1 LKYFSEGKV
10 ESYQKT
16 LEEKVV
22 VAHIQLEKK
31 VEKVQKEIDSLNIEL
46 SYKIMLLN
54 APRTFTWKIKRFEN
68 TLPSAKSEFLIQI
81 ESEPFH
87 MSGYK
92 LKLQLKPNGQ
102 GIAENTH
109 LSLFIA
115 VMKGEHNAILA

>member
-16 LEEKVV
+16 FEEKVV
-22 VAHIQLEKK
+22 VAHTQLGKK

-54 APRTFTWKIKRFEN
+54 APRTFTWKIKHSEN
-68 TLPSAKSEFLIQI
+68 TLSSAKSEFLIQI

-87 MSGYK
+87 MYGYK
-92 LKLQLKPNGQ
+92 LKL
-102 GIAENTH
+102 
-109 LSLFIA
+109 
-115 VMKGEHNAILA
+115 